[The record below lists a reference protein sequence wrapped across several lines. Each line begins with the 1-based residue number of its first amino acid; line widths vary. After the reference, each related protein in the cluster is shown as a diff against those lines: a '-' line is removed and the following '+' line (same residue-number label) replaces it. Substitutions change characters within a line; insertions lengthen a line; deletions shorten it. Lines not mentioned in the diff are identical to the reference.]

1 MRSRPATFLPL
12 LLALAGSCC
21 LHPANAASATLPDDF
36 VAILRRGDPT
46 EIRQALDHGAPLEG
60 RDAEGNTPLIL
71 ASGYAGAPA
80 VKALLDQGAI
90 VNATNGAGATALIR
104 GATRPEL
111 VRLLLDRGAQADLR
125 SHVGNSALI
134 IAARGANSHGT
145 VQLLLEH
152 GASATASNRFG
163 ATALM
168 AAVAGRDE
176 ASVRLLLQH
185 GAKPNTT
192 PTADPPGFIIGGGR
206 TPLMWAAYRGDLVLL
221 RDLFAAGADPNL
233 FTGIGTPLSQAAWND
248 HVEATR
254 LLLEHGAKP
263 NTLGIG
269 DGYAALHWAAST
281 EHANPRLVQL
291 LLAHGADPNLGGG
304 EPVDAFRGTP
314 QTPLMLARRRGNTS
328 VVDALIA
335 GGATQATPDRVR
347 TLDAAPRAVPAELTP
362 EVLRAAAQEAAPPL
376 LATGLES
383 KRAFLRHAS
392 HQDCT
397 SCHQQHLPLAALS
410 SARKLQARV
419 DPADYASL
427 VHLVQE
433 GDLKDPELD
442 WQPVFHPEPA
452 LSKGYEILGYALAGL
467 PADARTDAWVNQL
480 AAIQDR
486 DGSWPI
492 NLPRPPI
499 QTTDLGGTA
508 LAVHALQRYPLP
520 GRAEE
525 FAERVRRARRWLWKA
540 RPDENDSRIY
550 QLLGLAWAGEPAGNL
565 QPLAEAL
572 IATQRA
578 DGGWAQLPGLDSD
591 AFATGQA
598 VYALRVGAGR
608 AISDPAVQR
617 GLRFLLRTQLPDGT
631 WHVRRRAFPF
641 QPTMDSGFP
650 HGRDSWISAA
660 ATSWAVLALAGE
672 QG

>member
-1 MRSRPATFLPL
+1 M
-12 LLALAGSCC
+12 ALAWSCG
-21 LHPANAASATLPDDF
+21 LHPTAAASPILRDDF
-36 VAILRRGDPT
+36 VAVLRRGDPA
-46 EIRQALDHGAPLEG
+46 EIRQALDRGAPLEG

-71 ASGYAGAPA
+71 ASGYAGVPA
-80 VKALLDQGAI
+80 VKALLDRGAE
-90 VNATNGAGATALIR
+90 VRATNGAGATALIR
-104 GATRPEL
+104 GATRPDL
-111 VRLLLDRGAQADLR
+111 VRLLLAHGAPADAR
-125 SHVGNSALI
+125 SGIGNSALL
-134 IAARGANSHGT
+134 IAARGANSHAS
-145 VQLLLEH
+145 VRLLLDH

-168 AAVAGRDE
+168 AAVAGRDAE
-176 ASVRLLLQH
+176 SVRLLLRH
-185 GAKPNTT
+185 GANPNASPT
-192 PTADPPGFIIGGGR
+192 PDGPGFIIGGGR
-206 TPLMWAAYRGDLVLL
+206 TPLMWAAYRGEEGLVRALL
-221 RDLFAAGADPNL
+221 SAGADPNL
-233 FTGIGTPLSQAAWND
+233 FTGMGTPLSQAAWND
-248 HVEATR
+248 HLAATR
-254 LLLEHGAKP
+254 LLLTQGAHP
-263 NTLGIG
+263 NQLGIG

-281 EHANPRLVQL
+281 EHADPRLVQL
-291 LLAHGADPNLGGG
+291 LLTHGADPNLGGG
-304 EPVDAFRGTP
+304 EPVDAFVGTP
-314 QTPLMLARRRGNTS
+314 QTPLMLARRRGDTA
-328 VVDALIA
+328 VVAALVA
-335 GGATQATPDRVR
+335 GGATHATPDRVR
-347 TLDAAPRAVPAELTP
+347 TPDAAPREVPAELTAD
-362 EVLRAAAQEAAPPL
+362 VLRAAAREAAPPL
-376 LATGLES
+376 LATGLQS
-383 KRAFLRHAS
+383 KRAFLNHAS

-397 SCHQQHLPLAALS
+397 SCHQQHLPLAALA
-410 SARKLQARV
+410 SARKLQAPV
-419 DPADYASL
+419 ETAEYSSL
-427 VHLVQE
+427 VDLVKE

-480 AAIQDR
+480 VAIQDR

-499 QTTDLGGTA
+499 QTTDLGSTA

-520 GRAEE
+520 GRADE

-550 QLLGLAWAGEPAGNL
+550 QLLGLSWAGESARSL

-598 VYALRVGAGR
+598 IYALRVGAGR
-608 AISDPAVQR
+608 PITDAAVQR

-660 ATSWAVLALAGE
+660 ATSWAVMALAGE
-672 QG
+672 RS